1 MKFCFLDQ
9 TKFEY
14 SYLDRHSSILRGA
27 ETILIN
33 LSEHLKKIG
42 HDVTVFNN
50 CTDKIHNDS
59 SNWYNIKK
67 LNNSENLSFDV
78 AVANADMRLLDMVN
92 ANKKI
97 VISYSL
103 QSLEK
108 FIRKGQFFS
117 YFKNKPEVYV
127 IGNYHK
133 KKRSHL
139 LSLFGK
145 KILDVSIDE
154 MFIKTE
160 LTNDIDHNQAIF
172 TSRPDR
178 NLDKL
183 LEIWNNKIFPNFKS
197 AKLITTASK
206 NFREANGVK
215 FRVMSSQ
222 KELINDLLKSR
233 IFLIPGHRAELFCL
247 AAEEARELCI
257 PIVTLGI
264 GSLFERVNHE
274 KTGFIAKNDSE
285 FADYTIELFKNDGL
299 WNNIRS
305 NLINLRGSKSWEKST
320 KKFLE
325 SLK

>member
-14 SYLDRHSSILRGA
+14 SYMDKHSPILRGA

-33 LSEHLKKIG
+33 LSENLKKIG

-50 CTDKIHNDS
+50 CSDKIHNDS

-67 LNNSENLSFDV
+67 INKSENLTFDV
-78 AVANADMRLLDMVN
+78 AIANADMRLLNKVN
-92 ANKKI
+92 SNKKLI
-97 VISYSL
+97 ISYSL

-133 KKRSHL
+133 NKRSHL

-145 KILDVSIDE
+145 KILDVSIDDLF
-154 MFIKTE
+154 MKTE
-160 LTNDIDHNQAIF
+160 LTNNIDHNQAIF

-178 NLDKL
+178 NLNKL
-183 LEIWNNKIFPNFKS
+183 LDIWNNKIFPNLKT
-197 AKLITTASK
+197 AKLITTPDK
-206 NFREANGVK
+206 NVKEVNGVK
-215 FRVMSSQ
+215 FRIMSSQ

-233 IFLIPGHRAELFCL
+233 IFLIPGHKAELFCL

-264 GSLFERVNHE
+264 GSLFERVVHE

-285 FADYTIELFKNDGL
+285 FADYTIQLFKNDDL

-305 NLINLRGSKSWEKST
+305 NLINMRGSKNWQIST
-320 KKFLE
+320 KKFID